1 MRPDPE
7 PNEPVSHLS
16 REGSIVQADTRR
28 SKPADFLEMKG
39 WMLGIL
45 LETGKGFIGSLANFV
60 RKSAIESQNAVEA

>member
-1 MRPDPE
+1 
-7 PNEPVSHLS
+7 
-16 REGSIVQADTRR
+16 
-28 SKPADFLEMKG
+28 MKG